1 MDFIFSADGLKIL
14 ALLVVVITV
23 VWVKQRRQHRLAGD
37 PKVVKDQL
45 ERLGADYTV
54 LSNVVVSAE
63 RGMNDVGHVVVSTY
77 GVFVITIKTE
87 AGKVFG
93 REGDREW
100 QIKAG
105 RDILYNPLW
114 ENRKHVNALEK
125 LTGPVRFIPVVV
137 FTRAVLKGEFGDH
150 VIRLKELIPYIE
162 QQKKSH
168 LSNDK
173 RDEIIAKLETVSSH

>member
-23 VWVKQRRQHRLAGD
+23 VWVKQCRQHRLAGD

-77 GVFVITIKTE
+77 GVFVITVKTE

-100 QIKAG
+100 QIKSG

>member
-63 RGMNDVGHVVVSTY
+63 RGMNDVSHVVVSAY
-77 GVFVITIKTE
+77 GVFVLTIKTE

-93 REGDREW
+93 REGDRGQEHGSY
-100 QIKAG
+100 IGSPEPA
-105 RDILYNPLW
+105 R
-114 ENRKHVNALEK
+114 
-125 LTGPVRFIPVVV
+125 VVCSPERV
-137 FTRAVLKGEFGDH
+137 SKGGKCGESP
-150 VIRLKELIPYIE
+150 R
-162 QQKKSH
+162 
-168 LSNDK
+168 
-173 RDEIIAKLETVSSH
+173 